1 MLRFRR
7 GFKLSDL
14 EAFVHGRYGTGATFA
29 ALGRELGLSA
39 SYVSVVHQAALRK
52 LAALR
57 LRRPVSLCG
66 EIAGNPLVVPLLMGM
81 GLRSFSMNASAIPR
95 TSSSCWNCWRKKKRT
110 KKTSYCC
117 SCWMN

>member
-57 LRRPVSLCG
+57 LRREGRRINFLSR
-66 EIAGNPLVVPLLMGM
+66 E
-81 GLRSFSMNASAIPR
+81 
-95 TSSSCWNCWRKKKRT
+95 
-110 KKTSYCC
+110 
-117 SCWMN
+117 